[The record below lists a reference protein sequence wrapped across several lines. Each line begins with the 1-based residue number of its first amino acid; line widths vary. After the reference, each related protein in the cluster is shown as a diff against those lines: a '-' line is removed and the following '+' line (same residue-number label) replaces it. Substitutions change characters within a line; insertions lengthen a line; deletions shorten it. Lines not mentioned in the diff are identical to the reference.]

1 MHEKG
6 GIEASLAQNTIWL
19 YLYLC
24 LLLHMFYVF
33 VDINCALNN
42 R

>member
-1 MHEKG
+1 MYVKG
-6 GIEASLAQNTIWL
+6 GIEASLAQNTTWL

-33 VDINCALNN
+33 VDINCALYN